1 MNRLAHKVALV
12 TGSSSGIGKA
22 MALRF
27 GEEGATV
34 VVRPD
39 GWRSV
44 SRSWRVKRVLR
55 AMHDERDRR
64 DGRDRQEHRV
74 G

>member
-22 MALRF
+22 RALRF

-64 DGRDRQEHRV
+64 DGGGFEV
-74 G
+74 F